1 MNTDPR
7 EHPAD
12 DRFDPSS
19 YEFDLPEDLVAQDP
33 ASRRED
39 ARLLLVRRPGQ
50 DCRAR
55 EDLNILDLP
64 RLLAPG
70 DLLVLNETRVV
81 PARLKGTRVSTGGQA
96 EVLVL
101 EHQDGAVRIML
112 GTRGKPLPGEE
123 IAIADDALRLTLETN
138 DGEGL
143 WRARSAAP
151 DAAIRRVMQD
161 HGSVPLPP
169 YIRRPDAPKDRD
181 RYQTVYARNE
191 GAVAAPTAGL
201 HLTRGLLDTLASN
214 GVERTAVTL
223 HVGPGT
229 FRPVSVDDIR
239 DHPMHEERYEVP
251 ESAAAAIDACRR
263 RGGRIVAV
271 GTTVVRVL
279 EAAADGRG
287 GLTPG
292 QGRTSLFIHPP
303 WEFQLVDALLTN
315 FHAPKSTL
323 LMLICALAGR
333 DRILDAY
340 THAVR
345 ERYRLLSYGDAMFI
359 A

>member
-96 EVLVL
+96 EELVL

-123 IAIADDALRLTLETN
+123 IAIAADALRLTLETN

-161 HGSVPLPP
+161 HGLAGVF
-169 YIRRPDAPKDRD
+169 
-181 RYQTVYARNE
+181 TF
-191 GAVAAPTAGL
+191 VA
-201 HLTRGLLDTLASN
+201 
-214 GVERTAVTL
+214 
-223 HVGPGT
+223 GPGRT
-229 FRPVSVDDIR
+229 VGERVGDCRVVVHPDRVWDDDSIADRHGLRAARP
-239 DHPMHEERYEVP
+239 
-251 ESAAAAIDACRR
+251 
-263 RGGRIVAV
+263 
-271 GTTVVRVL
+271 
-279 EAAADGRG
+279 
-287 GLTPG
+287 
-292 QGRTSLFIHPP
+292 Q
-303 WEFQLVDALLTN
+303 
-315 FHAPKSTL
+315 
-323 LMLICALAGR
+323 
-333 DRILDAY
+333 
-340 THAVR
+340 
-345 ERYRLLSYGDAMFI
+345 
-359 A
+359 